1 MITATNVLVLL
12 AMLVGTAG
20 IVVPGLPGL
29 LLVWLAFLVWAINQ
43 PDGGPG
49 WVVFA
54 VATALYAV
62 GLVAQYVY
70 PGRRLR
76 SAGVQTWAIAVS
88 LVVAV
93 VGLFVVPVVGAPL
106 GFVGAIY
113 LLELARRREH
123 GGAWTATK
131 QALRAVGLSVGI
143 ELVTALAIMTAWG
156 SAVWARAH

>member
-12 AMLVGTAG
+12 AMVVGTAG

-29 LLVWLAFLVWAINQ
+29 VVVWLAFLVWAIDQ
-43 PDGGPG
+43 PHGSG
-49 WVVFA
+49 WLVFA

-143 ELVTALAIMTAWG
+143 ELVTALVMITVWA

>member
-20 IVVPGLPGL
+20 IVLPVLPGL
-29 LLVWLAFLVWAINQ
+29 LVVWLAFLVWAIDQ
-43 PDGGPG
+43 PDGSG

-54 VATALYAV
+54 VGTALYGV

-76 SAGVQTWAIAVS
+76 SAGVQTWVIAVS
-88 LVVAV
+88 LAVAV
-93 VGLFVVPVVGAPL
+93 VGLFVIPVVGAPV
-106 GFVGAIY
+106 GFVAAIY
-113 LLELARRREH
+113 VLELIRRREH

-131 QALRAVGLSVGI
+131 QAVRAVGLSVGI
-143 ELVTALAIMTAWG
+143 ELVTALAMITSWG
-156 SAVWARAH
+156 IAVWARAH

>member
-1 MITATNVLVLL
+1 MITATNLLVLL
-12 AMLVGTAG
+12 AMVVGTAG

-29 LLVWLAFLVWAINQ
+29 VVVWLAFLVWAIDQ
-43 PDGGPG
+43 PDGSG
-49 WVVFA
+49 WVAFA

-76 SAGVQTWAIAVS
+76 SAGVQTWVIAVS

-93 VGLFVVPVVGAPL
+93 VGLFVIPVVGAPL
-106 GFVGAIY
+106 GFVGAVY

-123 GGAWTATK
+123 GGAWSATK

-143 ELVTALAIMTAWG
+143 ELVTALAMITAWG